1 MTPAEYTAAV
11 RRHYPSYKAFAAEWG
26 ISTTTASRYAKG
38 HRSVPGCVAKGLETM
53 DVLAETISYA
63 TELRLIVDSL
73 RKFNSSDFTEN
84 GMGK

>member
-11 RRHYPSYKAFAAEWG
+11 RRHYPSYKAFAAAWG

-38 HRSVPGCVAKGLETM
+38 HRSVPGCIAKGLKTM
-53 DVLAETISYA
+53 DELEHALLQIE
-63 TELRLIVDSL
+63 ELRREIYSIG
-73 RKFNSSDFTEN
+73 RMTFSDFTER